1 MADLIT
7 IARPYAKA
15 AFDFAVENNSLEAWQ
30 SMLIFASQVSQDEQ
44 IKSILTS
51 DMKPDSIAKLL
62 IGVCKDQLDEYR
74 TNFIKVMAENKR
86 LALLPEVM
94 NLFIQ
99 FRLEKEAVADVDVV
113 SATPL
118 TESQLNKI
126 TAAVEQ
132 RLSRKV
138 KLECR
143 IDASIISGFIIRT
156 GDMVIDSS
164 IRGRLNR
171 LSDALQS

>member
-15 AFDFAVENNSLEAWQ
+15 AFDFAVEHKSIEAWQ
-30 SMLIFASQVSQDEQ
+30 QMLVLTSEVSKDEQ
-44 IKSILTS
+44 IQSILTS
-51 DMKPDSIAKLL
+51 DMKPESIAKLF
-62 IGVCKDQLDEYR
+62 INICQDVLDEYR
-74 TNFIKVMAENKR
+74 ANFIKIMAENKR
-86 LALLPEVM
+86 LALLPEVFT
-94 NLFIQ
+94 LFQ
-99 FRLEKEAVADVDVV
+99 QLCLEKASAADVEVI
-113 SATPL
+113 SATEL
-118 TESQLNKI
+118 TADQLNKI
-126 TAAVEQ
+126 SIAVEQ

-138 KLECR
+138 NLKCH
-143 IDASIISGFIIRT
+143 IDKSIISGFIIRT